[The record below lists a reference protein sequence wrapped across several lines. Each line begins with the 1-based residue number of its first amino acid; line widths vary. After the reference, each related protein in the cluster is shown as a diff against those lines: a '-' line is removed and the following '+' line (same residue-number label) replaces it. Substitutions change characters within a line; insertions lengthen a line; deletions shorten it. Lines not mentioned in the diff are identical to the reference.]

1 MNSSRYLVERC
12 SPVDLDLI
20 VRIEQAS
27 FPDPYARRL
36 FSRFLQWEPDG
47 FLVAK
52 EKGELVGYAM
62 ASSQG
67 GFGMVLSIAVSPD
80 QRRKGVGTLLMQAA
94 LKHLEGKVNQVRL
107 QVNVTNEE
115 AKAFYRRFGFREVAR
130 LQRYYENGDD
140 AIEMALDI

>member
-1 MNSSRYLVERC
+1 VNSSRYLVERC

-107 QVNVTNEE
+107 QVNVT
-115 AKAFYRRFGFREVAR
+115 KV
-130 LQRYYENGDD
+130 NG
-140 AIEMALDI
+140 